1 MKKIYFI
8 GPLTALALFA
18 VVFWNFK
25 SGHREREKAR
35 VAELALAKEAKLKS
49 EVEARQKAIA
59 DALVAQEARKK
70 EREAKDAREQA
81 EKNARLMALDA
92 REKAHREQEKLS
104 RQLDRLTKE
113 LVAEKATLAKLQA
126 MKTEAL
132 AEQIFLRE
140 FVSKAEGSAKKF
152 EAVLARMESAE
163 RERERVAAAP
173 ESTKKKS

>member
-8 GPLTALALFA
+8 GPLTALAFFA

-35 VAELALAKEAKLKS
+35 VTELAAAKEAKLRS

-81 EKNARLMALDA
+81 EKNARLLALDA

-113 LVAEKATLAKLQA
+113 LVAEKATLAKLQTT
-126 MKTEAL
+126 KTEAL

-152 EAVLARMESAE
+152 EAVLARIENA
-163 RERERVAAAP
+163 ERERVAAAS
-173 ESTKKKS
+173 ESAKKKS